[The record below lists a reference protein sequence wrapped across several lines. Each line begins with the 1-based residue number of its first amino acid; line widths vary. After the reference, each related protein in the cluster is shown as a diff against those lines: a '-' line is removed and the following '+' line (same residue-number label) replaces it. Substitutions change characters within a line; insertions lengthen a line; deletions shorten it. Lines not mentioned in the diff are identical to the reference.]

1 MKKEKQQTAVQA
13 TAEEKTT
20 AVQKTEPKKKSAGN
34 DKPNGFVRFFRAI
47 GRFFKKIGRKFKEI
61 FKELKK
67 VTWPSFGKVVK
78 ETGVV
83 LAVCLFFLV
92 ILTVFDLGL
101 GELVKLV
108 TSIGK

>member
-1 MKKEKQQTAVQA
+1 MKKDKQQTAEQV

-20 AVQKTEPKKKSAGN
+20 AVAKTEPKKKAATS
-34 DKPNGFVRFFRAI
+34 DRPNWFIRMMRAI
-47 GRFFKKIGRKFKEI
+47 GGFFKKIGRKFKEV